1 MLKSG
6 NLIQGKCVTE
16 FEDALQSY
24 LNVKNVVV
32 VSSGTAALHLSLLAL
47 GIAKGDEVIVP
58 AFTFPA
64 AANVI
69 ELLGAKPV
77 LVDISLDDFCIDA
90 SRIEEAVSNR
100 TKAILPVHEFGQA
113 AEMDK
118 VTAIAEKYDL
128 EVVEDAACALGT
140 EFNSRKAGT
149 FGTLGCLSFH
159 PRKVITTGEGGAVV
173 AEDDELA
180 ERIRTLRNH
189 GISIIDGKYDVAY
202 AGLNYRIT
210 DFQAALGLFQLFSI
224 EDIIKARIEIAKTY
238 DEKLSPIDWVTV
250 PKLFRDRKNVYQT
263 YHIMLDDKI
272 DRDEL
277 IRSLRKKDIEANVGA
292 QALNCLTHYREK
304 YALEEQDFPNAARAF
319 KQGLALPMGN
329 HVSCED
335 IEYIANTLSGIS
347 DKS

>member
-1 MLKSG
+1 VLKSG

-173 AEDDELA
+173 AEDD
-180 ERIRTLRNH
+180 
-189 GISIIDGKYDVAY
+189 
-202 AGLNYRIT
+202 